1 MQITIKE
8 LKKMISEAVNECYH
22 DMEAHHDM
30 KDHDG
35 MKDLFDTLSAQ
46 KGKRHDHKMS
56 RHNPE
61 EEKIVLVLPMQEK
74 KQKWMQAAVKK
85 KGALSKQLGVPEEK
99 NLSMAELEKKK
110 AALQKK
116 GAGDKKLSAHDLKL
130 LQRINFA
137 ITAKKTAAKKKKKT
151 VKEAIAGVEE
161 KLKPAQVS
169 LHRKVSPKEAPRQSA
184 VAESFKN
191 QIRKMV
197 KEILSNSK

>member
-22 DMEAHHDM
+22 DMEAHHHDM
-30 KDHDG
+30 EDHDEEHH
-35 MKDLFDTLSAQ
+35 T
-46 KGKRHDHKMS
+46 MS
-56 RHNPE
+56 RRRPE

-99 NLSMAELEKKK
+99 NLSMADLEKKK

-116 GAGDKKLSAHDLKL
+116 AEGNKKLSAHDLKL

-161 KLKPAQVS
+161 KLKPAKVS
-169 LHRKVSPKEAPRQSA
+169 LHRNVSPEEAPRQSA
-184 VAESFKN
+184 VAESLKN
-191 QIRKMV
+191 QIRKIV
-197 KEILSNSK
+197 KEIMSNSK

>member
-22 DMEAHHDM
+22 DMEAHHGM
-30 KDHDG
+30 EDHDG
-35 MKDLFDTLSAQ
+35 MKDLFDTLSAR
-46 KGKRHDHKMS
+46 KG

-61 EEKIVLVLPMQEK
+61 EEEIVLVLPMQEK

-99 NLSMAELEKKK
+99 NLSMADLEKKK

-169 LHRKVSPKEAPRQSA
+169 LHRKVSPEEAPRQSA
-184 VAESFKN
+184 VAESMKEK
-191 QIRKMV
+191 IREMV
-197 KEILSNSK
+197 KEILSNSI

>member
-22 DMEAHHDM
+22 DMEDHHGMKAHHAM
-30 KDHDG
+30 E
-35 MKDLFDTLSAQ
+35 DLFDTLSAR
-46 KGKRHDHKMS
+46 KG

-61 EEKIVLVLPMQEK
+61 EEEIVLVLPMQEK

-99 NLSMAELEKKK
+99 NLSMADLEKKK

-169 LHRKVSPKEAPRQSA
+169 LHRNVSPEEAPRQSA
-184 VAESFKN
+184 VAESMKEK
-191 QIRKMV
+191 IREMV
-197 KEILSNSK
+197 KEILSNSI